1 MYNAK
6 LAKTPKLYKEYSEA
20 EIGNNRIFGVLI
32 SIKQI
37 LKNDIHWNDFVENI
51 ELLFKRYKKV
61 EFKTMGFPENWR
73 ELLEVKN

>member
-1 MYNAK
+1 MGDMKQHQLPLTIEEQIENLK
-6 LAKTPKLYKEYSEA
+6 S
-20 EIGNNRIFGVLI
+20 IGFFGVLI
-32 SIKQI
+32 CIKQI

-73 ELLEVKN
+73 ELVEIKN

>member
-1 MYNAK
+1 
-6 LAKTPKLYKEYSEA
+6 
-20 EIGNNRIFGVLI
+20 VLI
-32 SIKQI
+32 CIKQI

>member
-1 MYNAK
+1 MV
-6 LAKTPKLYKEYSEA
+6 
-20 EIGNNRIFGVLI
+20 IC
-32 SIKQI
+32 IKQI
-37 LKNDIHWNDFVENI
+37 LKNDTHWNDFVENI